1 MDDDLQL
8 GQING
13 PIPANFNAAEADN
26 LEDVSCPGVAFLEC
40 LSLTGSSPIFR
51 SRSSSPSKLFNT

>member
-13 PIPANFNAAEADN
+13 PIPAGYNAEEAEN
-26 LEDVSCPGVAFLEC
+26 LEDVSCPDVANLES
-40 LSLTGSSPIFR
+40 LSLTRSFHTSR
-51 SRSSSPSKLFNT
+51 SRSSSPSKPSST